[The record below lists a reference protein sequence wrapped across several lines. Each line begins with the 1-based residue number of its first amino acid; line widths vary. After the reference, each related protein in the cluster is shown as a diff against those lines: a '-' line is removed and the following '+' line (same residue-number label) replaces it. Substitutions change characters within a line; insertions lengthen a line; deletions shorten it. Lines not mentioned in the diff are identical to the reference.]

1 MITKGFPLK
10 NPLIAVVRIIDGF
23 NEFVGRAISWL
34 VVLMVINVFCV
45 VVLRYLFSVGWIW
58 TQETYVWM
66 HGTVFMLGA
75 GYTLLHDGHVR
86 IDLFYREASE
96 KYKAAVN
103 LVGSLV
109 LALPLIW
116 LIFDKSWPIVVR
128 SWENLEKSAEAG
140 GLPAL
145 YLFKSVMIGFCI
157 VFGLQ
162 FIALALR
169 SLLVLTGVEM
179 EVVDK
184 PEAEV

>member
-1 MITKGFPLK
+1 MK
-10 NPLIAVVRIIDGF
+10 NPLIAAVRFIDGF
-23 NEFVGRAISWL
+23 NEFVGRTVSWL

-45 VVLRYLFSVGWIW
+45 VVLRYLFSMGWIW

-86 IDLFYREASE
+86 IDLFYREASA

-103 LVGSLV
+103 LVGSIF

-116 LIFDKSWPIVVR
+116 LTFDKSWPIVMR
-128 SWENLEKSAEAG
+128 SWNNLEKSAEAG

-145 YLFKSVMIGFCI
+145 YLFKSVLLGFCI

-169 SLLVLTGVEM
+169 SLLVLMDVEI
-179 EVVDK
+179 DK
-184 PEAEV
+184 PNRTEGEA

>member
-1 MITKGFPLK
+1 MT
-10 NPLIAVVRIIDGF
+10 NPLIITVRAIDAI
-23 NEFVGRAISWL
+23 NEQVGRAISWL

-45 VVLRYLFSVGWIW
+45 VVLRYVFSIGWIW
-58 TQETYVWM
+58 MQETYVWM

-86 IDLFYREASE
+86 IDLFYREASA

-116 LIFDKSWPIVVR
+116 VTFDKSWPIVVR
-128 SWENLEKSAEAG
+128 AWNNLEKSAEAG
-140 GLPAL
+140 GLPGL

-157 VFGLQ
+157 VFALQ

-169 SLLVLTGVEM
+169 SLLTLLDIEIDEPKGKEGT
-179 EVVDK
+179 
-184 PEAEV
+184 A

>member
-1 MITKGFPLK
+1 MK
-10 NPLIAVVRIIDGF
+10 NPLVTTVRAIDAI
-23 NEFVGRAISWL
+23 NEQVGRAVSWL
-34 VVLMVINVFCV
+34 VVLMVVNVFCV
-45 VVLRYLFSVGWIW
+45 VVLRYVFSYGVIW
-58 TQETYVWM
+58 MQETYVWM

-86 IDLFYREASE
+86 IDLFYREASA

-103 LVGSLV
+103 LVGSLG

-116 LIFDKSWPIVVR
+116 ITFERSWPIVVR
-128 SWENLEKSAEAG
+128 SWSNLEKSAEAG

-145 YLFKSVMIGFCI
+145 YLFKSVMIGFCV

-169 SLLVLTGVEM
+169 SLLTLLNI
-179 EVVDK
+179 EVD
-184 PEAEV
+184 EAQDTERAS